1 MPKIILSLDGGGIR
15 GAATA
20 RFLCLLEECL
30 DKDYNTSLRKTVDLY
45 AGTSTGSI
53 IALALAN
60 TNLSMSNI
68 NSLYSL
74 GNAEKIFL
82 ENKGW
87 FEIDGINAPKYEG
100 SGKTALLKSK
110 LGPKAKIGKLEKGK
124 HVLVVTYCINTR
136 RPIVIKST
144 EDRHRDFLSYQVAD
158 ASSAAPTYFP
168 TVPIG
173 IPRNSTL
180 NSKHI
185 DWLIDGGI
193 VANNPTMCAIC
204 EARKAWEGV
213 SIDDIRVL
221 SIGTGTMSR
230 KINGRE
236 STKWGSAQWF
246 LKGHIIDLM
255 MDERIVSYQA
265 RTIMSPGNYIRVNA
279 DLSNQTLV
287 GLPPPPDDA
296 MDDIDEGNIER
307 LQLLGEFWFKKYGRA
322 AAELLTGKYTGPSLD
337 RINPAT
343 GKPNKLLGTAE
354 PPEQPSVYS
363 AID

>member
-1 MPKIILSLDGGGIR
+1 MPKVILSLDGGGIR
-15 GAATA
+15 GAATT
-20 RFLCLLEECL
+20 RFLYRLEEL
-30 DKDYNTSLRKTVDLY
+30 LNSEKYGTSLRETVDLY

-60 TNLSMSNI
+60 TDLAVSDI
-68 NSLYSL
+68 DSLYNVE
-74 GNAEKIFL
+74 NATRIFL
-82 ENKGW
+82 DNKGW

-100 SGKTALLKSK
+100 GGKTTLLMNK
-110 LGPKAKIGKLEKGK
+110 LGANTSIGDVEDGK

-136 RPIVIKST
+136 RPVVIKST
-144 EDRHRDFLSYQVAD
+144 ESRHRDLLSYQVAD

-168 TVPIG
+168 TVSMRT
-173 IPRNSTL
+173 PRGTTRS
-180 NSKHI
+180 SGQM

-204 EARKAWEGV
+204 EARTAWEGV
-213 SIDDIRVL
+213 SMDDIRVL

-230 KINGRE
+230 KITGRE
-236 STKWGSAQWF
+236 SAKWGITEWF

-255 MDERIVSYQA
+255 MDERIVAYQA
-265 RTIMSPGNYIRVNA
+265 RTITSPGSYIRVNA

-307 LQLLGEFWFKKYGRA
+307 LQHLGEFWFEKYGDA
-322 AAELLTGKYTGPSLD
+322 AADLLTGRYAGPSLD

-343 GKPNKLLGTAE
+343 GHPN
-354 PPEQPSVYS
+354 VV
-363 AID
+363 